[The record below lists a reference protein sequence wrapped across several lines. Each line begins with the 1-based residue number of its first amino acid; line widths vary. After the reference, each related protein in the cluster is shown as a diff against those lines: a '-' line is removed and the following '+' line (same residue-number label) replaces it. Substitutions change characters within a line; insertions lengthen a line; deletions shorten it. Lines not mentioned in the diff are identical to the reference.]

1 MQYYGTLGPSCGDE
15 KILEN
20 MFRAGMT
27 GIRLNLSHGD
37 LDKSSHWLELLRE
50 AAMKAGIKG
59 APQILIDL
67 QGPELR
73 LGRNGIT
80 CELESGE
87 TVQLVSMGAAGQARR
102 ESIQQ
107 ACDGAAG
114 QVRGKTT
121 QTDLEKEAE
130 HRGAA
135 KLCIPVPDML
145 LYHVEAGDRILVDD
159 GKIELLVKAVSGG
172 TVTAAATGAAV
183 PANTVAVNTAGA
195 QMDTTGTTG
204 AAIPANTVAVNT
216 AAAQMDTTGT
226 IGAVAPANI
235 VAVNT
240 AAAQI
245 DTAGTTG
252 VAAAPAPETAA
263 NIVTANTTAS
273 NITESPSDTA
283 VTGAA
288 ATGAAA
294 PATAPTP
301 AVLPVS
307 VSAVVVRPGTL
318 KPGKSLAVIGKELP
332 MPTLTDSDRKNIG
345 MAAEYGV
352 TGVMLPF
359 VRNREDLL
367 TLRSALQAAGAEK
380 VEIFAKIENM
390 QGVHAIDELLPWCDQ
405 IVIARGDLGNAMPLW
420 KLPGIQKR
428 LAASCRAK
436 KKPFMVVTQMLD
448 SMHERAV
455 PTRAEVL
462 DIYNAVLDG
471 AASVMLTGETAAGRY
486 PVEAMEYLVRTGEE
500 AVKDRACEADR

>member
-50 AAMKAGIKG
+50 AAKKAGIKG

-87 TVQLVSMGAAGQARR
+87 TVQLVSMGAVEQVRGESIQQK
-102 ESIQQ
+102 SIQQ
-107 ACDGAAG
+107 ACDEAAGQVQEEPTQRARDGAAG
-114 QVRGKTT
+114 QAQEEPTQRTCDEVAEMCGKTT
-121 QTDLEKEAE
+121 QTDLEKKAESE

-159 GKIELLVKAVSGG
+159 GKIELLVKKVSGRS
-172 TVTAAATGAAV
+172 AAAAAIGAAAPENV
-183 PANTVAVNTAGA
+183 
-195 QMDTTGTTG
+195 
-204 AAIPANTVAVNT
+204 VAVNT
-216 AAAQMDTTGT
+216 AAAQMDT
-226 IGAVAPANI
+226 V
-235 VAVNT
+235 
-240 AAAQI
+240 
-245 DTAGTTG
+245 GTTG
-252 VAAAPAPETAA
+252 AA
-263 NIVTANTTAS
+263 
-273 NITESPSDTA
+273 
-283 VTGAA
+283 
-288 ATGAAA
+288 
-294 PATAPTP
+294 P

-307 VSAVVVRPGTL
+307 VSAVVVRPGVL

-500 AVKDRACEADR
+500 AVKDRACKADR